1 MRVDGI
7 GSQDLGRP
15 PTRHRAR
22 RPTSRF
28 WPAATAVVVPTALV
42 GAHGWWYGKW
52 IVDDAAITFAYARS
66 IAAGAGPVLQVG
78 APPVEGYSNPAWM
91 ALHVLGSWLGLFDR
105 GTWFGVPDYVAF
117 PKALALALVA
127 VMFAGF
133 YRVARALLARPAL
146 VTVIAGVLVAAT
158 PSFVI
163 WVMSGLENSLLVAV
177 VVWLVAS
184 MVPAVVSDQ
193 ISDRFSD
200 GSENGLLGTRLAAWC
215 GLLAAVA
222 ALTRPDGVIYAGA
235 FPLVAIVL
243 VRRDRLGRTALAV
256 ALSCAAFVVPFG
268 AYLGW
273 RVLTFGEWLPNT
285 AIAKG
290 QQLPTWESFLQPVE
304 LGAYAGWPVI
314 GAAAVVVVA
323 AFVRGGPSRRPMVAV
338 LVPFLLALAAFTILQ
353 ADWMAELRFATPVW
367 ALGALLTVLSA
378 AQLAAA
384 FWAGHRLLTAAG
396 VVVLGAAAGSSAP
409 AMWEASVEFTDDPTI
424 GVCVVAEHSGR
435 MVNSYAAALGL
446 PNAAAPNPS
455 VLAPDLG
462 GSAMTSKLRVV
473 DMVGLADADIARF
486 WASENYS
493 AFADHVFEVVE
504 PTFIKAHEFWFSEPG
519 LDEDPRFER
528 DYVAVASHGESFT
541 DYVRR
546 DAITD
551 PARFEALKVL
561 AETELVPAVERVWS
575 LDSCG
580 DRLE

>member
-1 MRVDGI
+1 M
-7 GSQDLGRP
+7 
-15 PTRHRAR
+15 
-22 RPTSRF
+22 
-28 WPAATAVVVPTALV
+28 PTALV
-42 GAHGWWYGKW
+42 GAHGWLYGRW

-117 PKALALALVA
+117 PKALALVLVA

-133 YRVARALLARPAL
+133 YRVARAVVARPAL

-163 WVMSGLENSLLVAV
+163 WVLSGLENSLLVAV
-177 VVWLVAS
+177 AVWLVAL
-184 MVPAVVSDQ
+184 MVPAIASDQ
-193 ISDRFSD
+193 IADRYSGATED
-200 GSENGLLGTRLAAWC
+200 GLLGTRLAVWC

-243 VRRDRLGRTALAV
+243 MRRGQIGRTAAAV
-256 ALSCAAFVVPFG
+256 AISCVAFVVPFG
-268 AYLGW
+268 AYLVW
-273 RVLTFGEWLPNT
+273 RVATFGEWLPNT

-290 QQLPTWESFLQPVE
+290 QQAPTWEAFAQPVE
-304 LGAYAGWPVI
+304 LGTYAGWPVI

-323 AFVRGGPSRRPMVAV
+323 AFVLGGPLRRPMVAV
-338 LVPFLLALAAFTILQ
+338 LVPFVLAVAAFTILQ
-353 ADWMAELRFATPVW
+353 ADWMVQLRFATPVW

-384 FWAGHRLLTAAG
+384 FWSGRRLLTAAG
-396 VVVLGAAAGSSAP
+396 VVVLGAAAVSSAP

-424 GVCVVAEHSGR
+424 GVCVVTEHSGR

-462 GSAMTSKLRVV
+462 GSAMASKLRLV
-473 DMVGLADADIARF
+473 DLAGLADAQIARF
-486 WASENYS
+486 WASENYP
-493 AFADHVFEVVE
+493 AFADHIYDVVK

-519 LDEDPRFER
+519 LDEDPRLER
-528 DYVAVASHGESFT
+528 DYVEIASHGSFT

-551 PARFEALKVL
+551 QAKLDALKVL
-561 AETELVPAVERVWS
+561 AETQLVPAVEQVWS